1 MLNVSQNFLIIDAKV
16 TLNWEYEISK
26 HSILFIWIP
35 ESNFFWN
42 NFKRVPAKGRIER
55 IAKGS
60 FFNAK
65 LKVLSLK
72 GLKTVCVF
80 KKTVYNVKV
89 KNMDSAIQLI
99 KHSKINNRQQA
110 QKEIASLFF
119 NVKGRSMQ
127 TKYQTINPKTK
138 NPTIKNILPIQ

>member
-1 MLNVSQNFLIIDAKV
+1 MLHVNQNFLIIDAKV
-16 TLNWEYEISK
+16 TLNWEYEIPK

-35 ESNFFWN
+35 ERIFFWN
-42 NFKRVPAKGRIER
+42 NFKRVPAKGSIER

-65 LKVLSLK
+65 LKVLSFK

-80 KKTVYNVKV
+80 NKTVYHVKV

-99 KHSKINNRQQA
+99 KHPKINNKQQA

-119 NVKGRSMQ
+119 NIKG
-127 TKYQTINPKTK
+127 QTINTTTKT
-138 NPTIKNILPIQ
+138 PTVKNILPIQ